1 MSTDLEN
8 VLVVEKL
15 MDLEKVTNPVNTVL
29 VGPVFKTLNVFPA
42 AAASKTQIVFNNI
55 VAPSLTTVMK
65 RTIRIEMEVQVVVTG
80 TATVAT
86 DPSFHAVDGTSGAYI
101 PPVSTG
107 GANICL
113 RANPLAGVCS
123 SVDVRLNGG
132 ATNCALASY
141 SQIYPFLQGNNDVK
155 RYASE
160 CPLQADNSS
169 VYENT
174 SATSPFNGLNKNSA
188 TQSRGSFIAVLTAA
202 NTYSIKWTEELIIS
216 PFLTG
221 HSMEDI
227 GLVNV
232 NNLTITLRMGDL
244 SAMFS
249 ALSTMTGSIAVDII
263 ALPNLLVEFDTQNSI
278 MSQRSPQNAV
288 YPYNQIQTYQ
298 QPLGAALPVAG
309 GEASLALTALR
320 LPCQPSKIYLYI
332 GPVTR
337 STKVPDH
344 FLRIT
349 GVSINFNNKNS
360 LLNGMDESSLYT
372 MSAFNAGSDRGGF
385 MSWNQWKYGCG
396 SLVVIDVQRDLSID
410 EGSQAGSQNQ
420 FSTLQITI
428 RYNSAN
434 LLYAGLKI
442 TGGTPVLPSSYN
454 AYQVIVSPG
463 KAYVSASQCE
473 FVVSGPSPAVVLGLV
488 ADENSTKIPE
498 DAVPDSDN
506 PDGKGFGDLIQKGLK
521 LAYEHRGAIMSAA
534 APHVKKLIGGSM
546 GGQVDGGW
554 VSAGALKHRRS

>member
-160 CPLQADNSS
+160 CPLQADNSA

-298 QPLGAALPVAG
+298 QPLGAALPVPGAD
-309 GEASLALTALR
+309 ATLALTALR

-396 SLVVIDVQRDLSID
+396 SLVVIDVQRDLSVD
-410 EGSQAGSQNQ
+410 EGSQSGSQNQ
-420 FSTLQITI
+420 FSTVQVTL

-434 LLYAGLKI
+434 LLYAGLTV
-442 TGGTPVLPSSYN
+442 TGGTATALAASYN

-463 KAYVSASQCE
+463 KAYVSASQAE
-473 FVVSGPSPAVVLGLV
+473 FIVQGPSPAVVLGLV
-488 ADENSTKIPE
+488 ADEDSTKIPE
-498 DAVPDSDN
+498 DNVPDSDN
-506 PDGKGFGDLIQKGLK
+506 PDGKGFSDLVQKGLQ
-521 LAYEHRGAIMSAA
+521 LAYQHRGAIMSAA
-534 APHVKKLIGGSM
+534 APHVKKLFGGDLS
-546 GGQVDGGW
+546 GGMI
-554 VSAGALKHRRS
+554 SAGSLKHRRA